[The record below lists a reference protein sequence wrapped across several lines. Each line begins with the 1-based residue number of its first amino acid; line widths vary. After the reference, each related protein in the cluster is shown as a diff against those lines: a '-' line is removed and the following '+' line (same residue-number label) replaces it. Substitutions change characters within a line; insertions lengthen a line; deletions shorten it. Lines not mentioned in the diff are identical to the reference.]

1 MTGGTAARGIVV
13 ALVSLLVFAACA
25 SPAPVAQSATVR
37 LPIEG
42 AVDIG
47 EIRERAGVVLG
58 RHKARAFLR
67 DVTVEGQQLTLVLEG
82 DVSEDVKRDLGSV
95 IARRGDAVA
104 PSMAPAAPP
113 PPTPVPAMTPAPVT
127 SPTIPPPVED
137 AVSFAAARRIFPS
150 VVHLRTEG
158 MPNGTGFVVGAD
170 GLVLTNT
177 HVARGMGPNSVAYL
191 YDGRRVAARVVGLV
205 EGGEPDVAVVQ
216 IGATGLTPVEFAD
229 AGPLRAGTPL
239 LIVGNP
245 QGYGF
250 WRVTG
255 GKLLTAEK
263 VQKLRGPSGPTVEYL
278 EVRADIPGAPGSSG
292 SPIIDLSGRVVG
304 ILFGGGPRPIASRE
318 PRPDPAQ
325 RIVASW
331 DEFFARVER
340 VSTGVSSE
348 DARRV
353 MQAILSAKGNVP

>member
-13 ALVSLLVFAACA
+13 ALASLLAFATCA
-25 SPAPVAQSATVR
+25 SPAPVAPSTTVR
-37 LPIEG
+37 LPLDG

-47 EIRERAGVVLG
+47 EARERTGAVLG

-67 DVTVEGQQLTLVLEG
+67 DATVEGQQLTLVLEG
-82 DVSEDVKRDLGSV
+82 DVSEDVKRDLGTV
-95 IARRGDAVA
+95 IARRGAVVA
-104 PSMAPAAPP
+104 PSPVAPP
-113 PPTPVPAMTPAPVT
+113 PPTAAPAMTPAPVT
-127 SPTIPPPVED
+127 SPTTPPPVED
-137 AVSFAAARRIFPS
+137 AVSFAAARRVFPS
-150 VVHLRTEG
+150 VVHLRTG
-158 MPNGTGFVVGAD
+158 SMPNGTGFVVSAD
-170 GLVLTNT
+170 GLILTNA
-177 HVARGMGPNSVAYL
+177 HVARGMGPDSVAYL
-191 YDGRRVAARVVGLV
+191 YDGRRVPARVVGLV

-263 VQKLRGPSGPTVEYL
+263 VMKPRGPIGPTVEYL

-292 SPIIDLSGRVVG
+292 SPIVDLSGRVVG

-325 RIVASW
+325 KIVASW